1 MVWTPGLYL
10 PVRNILD
17 CIRANKIMFLPKELN
32 KEEGY
37 FTDEWWRDSSVFALA
52 FSVEG

>member
-1 MVWTPGLYL
+1 MITLKLLLTEASDPVMVWTPGLYL

-37 FTDEWWRDSSVFALA
+37 FTDE
-52 FSVEG
+52 